1 MIPDELS
8 LWSAPF
14 GQKLL
19 DIVPMTRGMKVLD
32 FGSGFGFPMLELAE
46 RLGMTSEVYG
56 LDPSR
61 EALGVIQQK
70 ITDWQI
76 GNAKI
81 IRGFS
86 EAIPFPDCFFDLI
99 VANNGIN
106 NVSDQTLTLKEC
118 YRVSKPGARLILTV
132 NLPETMT
139 EFYRLFEQTLN
150 EAGYTA
156 EISKMHNH
164 IAEKRKSTIQL
175 SRLIKDA
182 GFLMDFVTTDAFKFR
197 FADGTAFFHHHLIR
211 NAFMPPWKAIL
222 PDNIAGIIF
231 DRMEEKINRQALETN
246 GFSVTIPFAG
256 FNARRSE
263 VQT

>member
-14 GQKLL
+14 GLKLL
-19 DIVPMTRGMKVLD
+19 DSITMRRGMKVLD
-32 FGSGFGFPMLELAE
+32 FGCGFGFPMLELAE

-56 LDPSR
+56 LDPSP
-61 EALGVIQQK
+61 EASAVIQQK

-81 IRGFS
+81 IRGVA

-106 NVSDQTLTLKEC
+106 NVSDQAQALKEC
-118 YRVSKPGARLILTV
+118 YRVSKPGAHIILTV

-139 EFYRLFEQTLN
+139 EFYRIFEQTLY
-150 EAGYTA
+150 EAGYSD
-156 EISKMHNH
+156 EISKMHHH
-164 IAEKRKSTIQL
+164 IAEKRKSAVQL
-175 SRLIKDA
+175 SQLIEEA
-182 GFLMDFVTTDAFKFR
+182 GFNIVSLTTDAFKFR

-211 NAFMPPWKAIL
+211 NAFLPPWKAIL
-222 PDNIAGIIF
+222 PETMARFFF
-231 DRMEEKINRQALETN
+231 DRVEEKLNRQALET
-246 GFSVTIPFAG
+246 GEFFVTIPYACL
-256 FNARRSE
+256 NCKK
-263 VQT
+263 